1 MAETNVAGF
10 SADLVQI
17 PNVIVDTSKEK
28 IWKLPVI
35 EKNQP
40 IYFVGMGSSFYAAQ
54 DVARQL
60 RSRGFLAFAEIASA
74 LTPQEFPAN
83 SLVVAISASGTSVEV
98 IKFLENMPTNIRTVG
113 LTREANSKITKL
125 VNEVLILPIATETGG
140 VSIWSYRATLI
151 VLFQLL
157 ESLGIVLS
165 VKKSCENASKQIQKL
180 LDSKNQWIES
190 FMNLTISKD
199 GIWLMAPAERSG
211 SALQGALMF
220 REGPRFSSD
229 GCETGDWS
237 HVDVYLTK
245 SLDYK
250 ALMFTGSQWDNQAVE
265 WLTNRN
271 SNFGS
276 IGTFAKG
283 NIASINIESGDLLA
297 QLLSELIV
305 PELMAEKLW
314 QKQ

>member
-10 SADLVQI
+10 SADLLQI

-60 RSRGFLAFAEIASA
+60 RSKGFLAFAEIASA

-98 IKFLENMPTNIRTVG
+98 IKFLENMPANIRTIG

-125 VNEVLILPIATETGG
+125 VNEVLLLPIAPETGG
-140 VSIWSYRATLI
+140 VSIWSCRATLI
-151 VLFQLL
+151 GLFQLL
-157 ESLGIVLS
+157 EQLGIASS
-165 VKKSCENASKQIQKL
+165 VKQSCEIASKQVQKL

-190 FMNLTISKD
+190 FMNLTTSKD

-250 ALMFTGSQWDNQAVE
+250 ALMFTGSQWDTQAVE

>member
-1 MAETNVAGF
+1 
-10 SADLVQI
+10 
-17 PNVIVDTSKEK
+17 
-28 IWKLPVI
+28 
-35 EKNQP
+35 
-40 IYFVGMGSSFYAAQ
+40 
-54 DVARQL
+54 VARQL
-60 RSRGFLAFAEIASA
+60 RSKGFLAFAEIASA
-74 LTPQEFPAN
+74 ITPQEFPAN

-98 IKFLENMPTNIRTVG
+98 IKFLENMPANIRTIG

-125 VNEVLILPIATETGG
+125 VEEVLLLPIAPETGG

-151 VLFQLL
+151 GLFQLL
-157 ESLGIVLS
+157 EQLGIAPS
-165 VKKSCENASKQIQKL
+165 VKQSCEIASKQIQKL

-190 FMNLTISKD
+190 FMNLTTSKD

-271 SNFGS
+271 SSFGS
-276 IGTFAKG
+276 IGTYAKG
-283 NIASINIESGDLLA
+283 NTASINIESGDLLA
-297 QLLSELIV
+297 QMLSELIV
-305 PELMAEKLW
+305 PEFMAEKLW